1 MRSTSPSAS
10 PSSSRNRPPSKEH
23 AAVLEGLARL
33 STDEFNEKPF
43 TGLVICV
50 TGLSKEARKQVQMMT
65 ERMGGQYSPD
75 LHVNCTHLVVQIS
88 FSKSCSEIKARNC
101 REYVMW
107 MK

>member
-50 TGLSKEARKQVQMMT
+50 TGLSK
-65 ERMGGQYSPD
+65 GDDLLSPSTQ
-75 LHVNCTHLVVQIS
+75 LEIHLS
-88 FSKSCSEIKARNC
+88 P
-101 REYVMW
+101 
-107 MK
+107 